1 MKRNDK
7 DITEEMKHQFKI
19 IVVFVYI
26 VLCNPFAYSAE
37 ENDLSEAIN
46 SLFDNR
52 EGRPG
57 CAVGVIN
64 NGKYIHKR
72 GYGLANLENNI
83 SIDENSIF
91 RIGSISKQFTAM
103 TIAILEEKGLLTFE
117 DEMQKHIPDLIDY
130 GEKVTI
136 NQMVHHF
143 SGLGDYEY
151 MDYPGRFRNAVD
163 EEFRWGNED
172 YLTNDEFHALIKTLP
187 LIRKPERKFWYSN
200 TGYALLALVAQ
211 NLSGLSLR
219 ELAEREIFN
228 PLEMNDTFFNDD
240 VNLIVK
246 NRADAYSPIKGKS
259 GQYKINMTNLSWV
272 GDGGVHTSLN
282 DFIKWDQNFYD
293 NKLGGAD
300 VSLIKTMEKTY
311 AETKVKK
318 RNQKMSREQRN
329 QQTYAF
335 AQNLAYYNGYK
346 RWSHSGSWVGYL
358 AYYTRFPELSF
369 STAVFCNT
377 NEINATKIAND
388 IVDLFF
394 KMKQKSSD

>member
-1 MKRNDK
+1 
-7 DITEEMKHQFKI
+7 
-19 IVVFVYI
+19 VF
-26 VLCNPFAYSAE
+26 AE
-37 ENDLSEAIN
+37 NNDLSKAID

-72 GYGLANLENNI
+72 GYGLANLEYNI
-83 SIDENSIF
+83 SIDEHSIF

-103 TIAILEEKGLLTFE
+103 AIAILEEKGLLAFD

-136 NQMVHHF
+136 NHMIHHF
-143 SGLGDYEY
+143 SGLGDYED
-151 MDYPGRFRNAVD
+151 MDYPGRFLNAVD

-172 YLTNDEFHALIKTLP
+172 YLTNEEFYALIKTLP

-200 TGYALLALVAQ
+200 TGYALLTLVAQ
-211 NLSGLSLR
+211 NVSGLSLR
-219 ELAEREIFN
+219 ELAQRDIFK
-228 PLEMNDTFFNDD
+228 PLAMNESFFNDD

-246 NRADAYSPIKGKS
+246 NRADGYSPIKGKPD
-259 GQYKINMTNLSWV
+259 QYKINMTNLSWV
-272 GDGGVHTSLN
+272 GDGGVYTSLN

-293 NKLGGAD
+293 NKLGAAD
-300 VSLIKTMEKTY
+300 MSLIKTMEETY
-311 AETKVKK
+311 TETKVKK
-318 RNQKMSREQRN
+318 RNQKMSREKENQR
-329 QQTYAF
+329 TYAF

-358 AYYTRFPELSF
+358 AHYTRFPELSF

-377 NEINATKIAND
+377 DEIDATMIADD

-394 KMKQKSSD
+394 EIKQESSD

>member
-1 MKRNDK
+1 
-7 DITEEMKHQFKI
+7 MKHQFKI
-19 IVVFVYI
+19 IVVFVCI
-26 VLCNPFAYSAE
+26 LLSNPFAYGTE
-37 ENDLSEAIN
+37 DNDLSKAID

-64 NGKYIHKR
+64 NGEYIHKR
-72 GYGLANLENNI
+72 GYGLANLEHNI

-103 TIAILEEKGLLTFE
+103 AIAILEEKGLLAFD

-130 GEKVTI
+130 GEEVTI
-136 NQMVHHF
+136 NQMIHHF
-143 SGLGDYEY
+143 SGLGDYED
-151 MDYPGRFRNAVD
+151 MDYPGRFKNAVD

-172 YLTNDEFHALIKTLP
+172 YLTNKEFYALIKTLP
-187 LIRKPERKFWYSN
+187 LFRKPERKFWYSN
-200 TGYALLALVAQ
+200 AGYALLTLVAQ
-211 NLSGLSLR
+211 NVSGLNLR
-219 ELAEREIFN
+219 ELAERDIFK
-228 PLEMNDTFFNDD
+228 PLAMNDTFFNDD
-240 VNLIVK
+240 VNLIIK
-246 NRADAYSPIKGKS
+246 NRADGYSPIKGKP

-293 NKLGGAD
+293 NKLGAAE

-318 RNQKMSREQRN
+318 RNQKMSREQEN
-329 QQTYAF
+329 QRTYAF

-358 AYYTRFPELSF
+358 AHYTRFPELSF

-377 NEINATKIAND
+377 DEIDATMIADN

-394 KMKQKSSD
+394 KMKQESSD

>member
-1 MKRNDK
+1 
-7 DITEEMKHQFKI
+7 MKHQFKI
-19 IVVFVYI
+19 IVVFI
-26 VLCNPFAYSAE
+26 CILLSNPLTYSTE
-37 ENDLSEAIN
+37 DNNLSKAID

-64 NGKYIHKR
+64 NGEYIHKR
-72 GYGLANLENNI
+72 GYGLANLEHNI

-103 TIAILEEKGLLTFE
+103 AIAILEEQGLLAFN

-136 NQMVHHF
+136 NQMIHHF

-172 YLTNDEFHALIKTLP
+172 YLTNEEFYALIKTLP

-200 TGYALLALVAQ
+200 TGYALLTLVAQ
-211 NLSGLSLR
+211 NVSGLSLR
-219 ELAEREIFN
+219 ELAERDIFK
-228 PLEMNDTFFNDD
+228 PLAMNDSFFNDD
-240 VNLIVK
+240 VNLIIK
-246 NRADAYSPIKGKS
+246 NRADAYSPIKGKP

-272 GDGGVHTSLN
+272 GDGGVYTSLN

-293 NKLGGAD
+293 NKLGAAD
-300 VSLIKTMEKTY
+300 ESLINTMEETY
-311 AETKVKK
+311 TETKVRK
-318 RNQKMSREQRN
+318 RNQKMSREQEN
-329 QQTYAF
+329 QKTYAF

-358 AYYTRFPELSF
+358 AHYTRFPELSF

-377 NEINATKIAND
+377 NEIDATIIADD

-394 KMKQKSSD
+394 EMKQEASD

>member
-1 MKRNDK
+1 
-7 DITEEMKHQFKI
+7 MKHQFKI
-19 IVVFVYI
+19 IVVFVCI
-26 VLCNPFAYSAE
+26 LLSNPFAYGTE
-37 ENDLSEAIN
+37 DNDLSKAID

-64 NGKYIHKR
+64 NGEYIHKR
-72 GYGLANLENNI
+72 GYGLANLEHNI

-103 TIAILEEKGLLTFE
+103 AIAILEEKGLLAFD

-130 GEKVTI
+130 GEEVTI
-136 NQMVHHF
+136 NQMIHHF
-143 SGLGDYEY
+143 SGLGDYED

-172 YLTNDEFHALIKTLP
+172 YLTNEEFYALIKTLP

-200 TGYALLALVAQ
+200 TGYALLTLVAQ
-211 NLSGLSLR
+211 NVSGLSLR
-219 ELAEREIFN
+219 ELAERDIFK
-228 PLEMNDTFFNDD
+228 PLAMNDSFFNDD
-240 VNLIVK
+240 VNLIIK
-246 NRADAYSPIKGKS
+246 NRADAYSPIKGKP

-272 GDGGVHTSLN
+272 GDGGVYTSLN

-293 NKLGGAD
+293 NKLGAAD
-300 VSLIKTMEKTY
+300 ESLIRTMEETY
-311 AETKVKK
+311 TETKVRK
-318 RNQKMSREQRN
+318 RNQKMSREQEN
-329 QQTYAF
+329 QKTYAF

-358 AYYTRFPELSF
+358 AHYTRFPELSF

-377 NEINATKIAND
+377 NEIDATMIADN

-394 KMKQKSSD
+394 EMKQESSD

>member
-1 MKRNDK
+1 
-7 DITEEMKHQFKI
+7 MKHQFKI
-19 IVVFVYI
+19 IVVFI
-26 VLCNPFAYSAE
+26 CILLSNPLTYSTE
-37 ENDLSEAIN
+37 DNNLSKAID

-64 NGKYIHKR
+64 NGEYIHKR
-72 GYGLANLENNI
+72 GYGLANLEHNI

-103 TIAILEEKGLLTFE
+103 AIAILEEQGLLAFD

-172 YLTNDEFHALIKTLP
+172 YLTNEEFYALIKTLP

-200 TGYALLALVAQ
+200 TGYALLTLVAQ
-211 NLSGLSLR
+211 NVSGLSLR
-219 ELAEREIFN
+219 ELAERDIFK
-228 PLEMNDTFFNDD
+228 PLAMNDSFFNDD
-240 VNLIVK
+240 VNLIIK
-246 NRADAYSPIKGKS
+246 NRADAYSPIKGKP

-272 GDGGVHTSLN
+272 GDGGVYTSLN

-293 NKLGGAD
+293 NKLGAAD
-300 VSLIKTMEKTY
+300 ESLINTMEETY
-311 AETKVKK
+311 TETKVRK
-318 RNQKMSREQRN
+318 RNQKMSREQEN
-329 QQTYAF
+329 QKTYAF

-358 AYYTRFPELSF
+358 AHYTRFPELSF
-369 STAVFCNT
+369 STTVFCNT
-377 NEINATKIAND
+377 NEIDATIIADD

-394 KMKQKSSD
+394 EMKQEASD

>member
-1 MKRNDK
+1 
-7 DITEEMKHQFKI
+7 MKHQFKI
-19 IVVFVYI
+19 IVVFVCI
-26 VLCNPFAYSAE
+26 LLCNPFAYGAE
-37 ENDLSEAIN
+37 ENNLSKAID

-64 NGKYIHKR
+64 NGEYIHKR
-72 GYGLANLENNI
+72 GYGLANLEQNI

-91 RIGSISKQFTAM
+91 RIASISKQFTAM
-103 TIAILEEKGLLTFE
+103 AIAILEEKGLLAFD

-136 NQMVHHF
+136 NQMIHHF

-172 YLTNDEFHALIKTLP
+172 YLTNEEFYALIQTLP

-200 TGYALLALVAQ
+200 TGYALLGLVAQ
-211 NLSGLSLR
+211 NVSGLSLR
-219 ELAEREIFN
+219 ELAERDIFK
-228 PLEMNDTFFNDD
+228 PLAMNDSFFNDD
-240 VNLIVK
+240 VNLIIK
-246 NRADAYSPIKGKS
+246 NRADAYSPIKGKP

-293 NKLGGAD
+293 NKLGAAD
-300 VSLIKTMEKTY
+300 VSLIRTMEETY
-311 AETKVKK
+311 TETKVRK
-318 RNQKMSREQRN
+318 RNQKMSREQEN
-329 QQTYAF
+329 QRTYAF
-335 AQNLAYYNGYK
+335 AQNFAYYNGYK

-358 AYYTRFPELSF
+358 AHYTRFPELSF
-369 STAVFCNT
+369 STVVFCNT
-377 NEINATKIAND
+377 NEIDATMIADN

-394 KMKQKSSD
+394 KMKQEPSD